1 MAFVP
6 GEEMVVAFDGFLER
20 LPAGGRFSRVVHLF
34 PPFRK
39 RPPLDAVALK
49 VPSGFLYRKEMVFP
63 RH

>member
-1 MAFVP
+1 
-6 GEEMVVAFDGFLER
+6 MVVAFDGFLER